1 MVYLISHNCTLLVQ
15 SNRKKKREYYSLFS
29 FFLLF
34 DNKIIYDRTN
44 HEVKRHLLRRERY
57 NMASEWFFEYEI
69 QVNRPGLLGDISS
82 LLGMLRVNIVTINGV
97 DEGRRGMLIK
107 AEKKENIERFE
118 HIISTME
125 TIQLTKFREPK
136 LRDRLAVR
144 HGRYIQRD
152 ADDKKTFRF
161 VRNELGL
168 LVDFMAEIF
177 KQEGHKL
184 IGIRGMPRVG
194 KTESV
199 VAASVCA
206 NKKWIFLSSTMIKQ
220 TIRSQLAGD
229 EFSDRNIFILD
240 GIVTRKSNDEKHL
253 QLVREMMRM
262 PTIKVVEHPDMFIQ
276 HSEYSIDDFDY
287 IIELRHTPDEQITYE
302 MMEKNHGMSDK
313 GMTGFGGFGGFN
325 F

>member
-1 MVYLISHNCTLLVQ
+1 MGEWYL
-15 SNRKKKREYYSLFS
+15 
-29 FFLLF
+29 
-34 DNKIIYDRTN
+34 
-44 HEVKRHLLRRERY
+44 
-57 NMASEWFFEYEI
+57 EYEI

-97 DEGRRGMLIK
+97 DGGHRGMLLRTEDDDQIARFAQI
-107 AEKKENIERFE
+107 AE
-118 HIISTME
+118 TME
-125 TIQLTKFREPK
+125 TIQVIKIREPK
-136 LRDRLAVR
+136 LRDILAVR

-152 ADDKKTFRF
+152 ADERTTFRF
-161 VRNELGL
+161 LRSDLGI

-220 TIRSQLAGD
+220 TLRKNLAGD
-229 EFSDRNIFILD
+229 EFSKDNIFILD
-240 GIVTRKSNDEKHL
+240 GIVTRRADDERHM

-262 PTIKVVEHPDMFIQ
+262 PSIKVVEHPDMFVK
-276 HSEYSIDDFDY
+276 HSEYSIEDFDY
-287 IIELRHTPDEQITYE
+287 IIELRTDPEQEITYE
-302 MMEKNHGMSDK
+302 MMEKNHMMSGHGSTD
-313 GMTGFGGFGGFN
+313 GSGLFN